1 MESNKIVVTG
11 MGAFTPLGNT
21 PKDFWN
27 RLVAGKSGIGPMT
40 LCDPSDYPCQIA
52 GEVSQFDPGQY
63 LPVKETKRMA
73 RFSQLAVAAA
83 IQAVEK
89 SGLTLSS
96 RGSNRMGVIL
106 GNGNGGFPTTEAGV
120 RTMIEKGGMKV
131 SPFFMPMILPNM
143 AASNISRILG
153 IRGYNSTVVTACSA
167 SNQAVG
173 EALEVLRRGV
183 ADVMITGGTEA
194 GISHLGLSGFCS
206 MRALS
211 TNNDNPQ
218 EASRPFDAK
227 RDGFVPAEGAAILVL
242 ETEKHAIKRGANILC
257 ELAGFGST
265 SDAFH
270 PVQPED
276 SGDGAMRAMEQA
288 LVDARITTADVDY
301 INAHGTSTPIN
312 DVVETTAIKRLF
324 ENRAYDIPVSSTK
337 SMIGHSL
344 GASGALEAIPCIYS
358 IVENVVHPTINYQFV
373 DPRCDLDYVP
383 NQARKMN
390 VDVVLS
396 NSFGFGGQ
404 NACIVFR
411 RYR

>member
-1 MESNKIVVTG
+1 MERKKIVVTG

-21 PKDFWN
+21 PKEFWSG
-27 RLVAGKSGIGPMT
+27 LVAGRSGIGPMT

-52 GEVSQFDPGQY
+52 GEVNKFDPGQY
-63 LPVKETKRMA
+63 LDLKETKRMA

-83 IQAVEK
+83 IQAVDR
-89 SGLTLSS
+89 S
-96 RGSNRMGVIL
+96 RLIVTPGGSNRIGVIL
-106 GNGNGGFPTTEAGV
+106 GNGNGGFPTTESGV
-120 RTMIEKGGMKV
+120 RTMIERGGMKV

-143 AASNISRILG
+143 AASNVSRILG

-167 SNQAVG
+167 SNQAMG
-173 EALEVLRRGV
+173 EALEVLSRGV

-227 RDGFVPAEGAAILVL
+227 RDGFVPAEGAAILIL
-242 ETEKHAIKRGANILC
+242 ETEKHAIDRGANILC

-276 SGDGAMRAMEQA
+276 SGDGAMRAMQQA
-288 LVDARITTADVDY
+288 LEDAGITTVDVDY

-312 DVVETTAIKRLF
+312 DAVETTAIKRLF

-373 DPRCDLDYVP
+373 DPKCDLDYVP
-383 NQARKMN
+383 NQARKTN

>member
-1 MESNKIVVTG
+1 MEREKIVITG
-11 MGAFTPLGNT
+11 VGGFTPLGNS
-21 PKDFWN
+21 PEEFWSG
-27 RLVAGKSGIGPMT
+27 LIAGKSGIGPMT

-52 GEVSQFDPGQY
+52 GEVNKFDPGQY
-63 LPVKETKRMA
+63 LHVKETKRMA
-73 RFSQLAVAAA
+73 RFSQLAVSAA
-83 IQAVEK
+83 IQAMDMSELIVTPGE
-89 SGLTLSS
+89 ST
-96 RGSNRMGVIL
+96 RMGVIL
-106 GNGNGGFPTTEAGV
+106 GNGNGGFPTTESGV

-153 IRGYNSTVVTACSA
+153 IKGYNSTVVTACSA
-167 SNQAVG
+167 SNQAMG

-206 MRALS
+206 MRALT
-211 TNNDNPQ
+211 TNNSNPG

-242 ETEKHAIKRGANILC
+242 ETEKHAIDRGAKILC

-270 PVQPED
+270 PVHPED

-288 LVDARITTADVDY
+288 LGDAGITVDDVDY
-301 INAHGTSTPIN
+301 INAHGTSTQIN
-312 DVVETTAIKRLF
+312 DAVETTAIKRLF
-324 ENRAYDIPVSSTK
+324 GKRAYNIPVSSTK

-358 IVENVVHPTINYQFV
+358 IVENIVHPTINYQFA
-373 DPRCDLDYVP
+373 DPKCDLDYVP
-383 NQARKMN
+383 NRAREMN
-390 VDVVLS
+390 VEVVLS

-404 NACIVFR
+404 NACIVFK
-411 RYR
+411 RYS